1 MMAPTLTTERLRIEP
16 MALAHWEAYAAA
28 WADPRMTRFI
38 GGEPRN
44 RNTSWAKF
52 LVGVGLW
59 SVLGYGYW
67 SFVERET
74 GAFVG
79 NGGLARF
86 ERGLSE
92 LEDFPEA
99 GWAFVPDAWGKGYAT
114 EALTA
119 ILQWAD
125 DDARLGEIRC
135 IIDRGNVASHNV
147 AAKLGFVKFA
157 ESHDVIGDLFIYR
170 REPRPIL
177 R

>member
-1 MMAPTLTTERLRIEP
+1 MTAPTLTTERLRIEP

-28 WADPRMTRFI
+28 WADPRMTQFI

-86 ERGLSE
+86 ERGLRE
-92 LEDFPEA
+92 LEEFPEA

-119 ILQWAD
+119 ILQWTD
-125 DDARLGEIRC
+125 DEARLGEIRC
-135 IIDRGNVASHNV
+135 IIDRGNAASHNV
-147 AAKLGFVKFA
+147 AAKLGFAKFA
-157 ESHDVIGDLFIYR
+157 ESHDDIGDLFIYR
-170 REPRPIL
+170 REPRLIL